1 MGKTNREEKVKTLR
15 LLQIDQMI
23 REGNFPNATEIGKK
37 FEISRSTVMRDL
49 DFLRERYHAPIEFDY
64 EKNGFHYTDNSFFIK
79 SVMLSEGELFTVS
92 AILPLLEQYK
102 NTPLESSFRNIL
114 TKISEMLPDQVSVDT
129 SLLNKD
135 FTFIGEAA
143 PVIDSEIFNLIFSS
157 VRTRKTITFKY
168 RSISRSEYKDHTFN
182 PYQVICRGGD
192 WYVVGF
198 CHNHIQTRTYSLA
211 RMKDLAVT
219 DVSFDIPED
228 FNVNNYRDLTFGV
241 FTSKEKPVKVHLHF
255 DTSLSNYVLERK
267 WHETQEIVQNDD
279 GSVELEF
286 MSNQFMEI
294 LRLALRFG
302 SSVKIVE
309 PPELVQMMEAE
320 IRKIQELY
328 K

>member
-1 MGKTNREEKVKTLR
+1 MGKSNREEKVKTLR

-23 REGNFPNATEIGKK
+23 REGNYPNATEIGKK

-64 EKNGFHYTDNSFFIK
+64 ERNGFHYTDKSFFVK

-114 TKISEMLPDQVSVDT
+114 SKISEMLPEQVSVDT

-157 VRTRKTITFKY
+157 VKNHKTIVFKY
-168 RSISRSEYKDHTFN
+168 RSISSSEYKDHTFN

-192 WYVVGF
+192 WYVRGF
-198 CHNHIQTRTYSLA
+198 CHNHFQLRTYSLA
-211 RMKDLAVT
+211 RMKELAIT
-219 DVSFDIPED
+219 ESSFEIPED
-228 FNVNNYRDLTFGV
+228 FDAKNFRDLTFGI
-241 FTSKEKPVKVHLHF
+241 FTSKENPVKVHIHF
-255 DTSLSNYVLERK
+255 DTNLSNYVLERK
-267 WHETQEIVQNDD
+267 WHETQEILQNED
-279 GSVELEF
+279 GSVELSF
-286 MSNQFMEI
+286 MSNQLMEI
-294 LRLALRFG
+294 LRLVLRFG
-302 SSVKIVE
+302 SSAKIVE
-309 PPELVQMMEAE
+309 PPELVKMMEDE
-320 IRKIQELY
+320 IKKIQELY